1 MAAPGSSRRAVL
13 KHLAALAGLGAGASA
28 GPWPSP
34 ALWAQRGGAAAAGSG
49 GARGAGPVQ
58 AATGATLILLGTQGG
73 PGLNLSRGEAASV
86 VLVDGRPYLI
96 DCGYG
101 AVRGLLQAGIRLV
114 DVGHLFVTHLHDD
127 HTSDIAAFLTHKW
140 TNGNAS
146 PQRADVYG
154 PHGTEAMVAGAIA
167 FFKGNTDI
175 RMVDEGRTVR
185 PESIFAG
192 HDVNAP
198 AATQVFRDE
207 RITVLAAEN
216 AHFPD
221 RARARMPYRSF
232 AYRVNTRTRSFV
244 FSGDTAY
251 SIGLID
257 LARGA
262 DVLVCEAMSM
272 AARRQ
277 READRDNAGP
287 GESIARHVLETH
299 VTTED
304 VGRMAAEAKV
314 KTVVLNHLLG
324 APAAGAAGAA
334 ADGLTADVR
343 KYFDGEVIVGAD
355 QMRI

>member
-1 MAAPGSSRRAVL
+1 MDHASCSRRAL
-13 KHLAALAGLGAGASA
+13 LRTLTALAGTAAGLPLPLVLRAQA
-28 GPWPSP
+28 GV
-34 ALWAQRGGAAAAGSG
+34 AARAGGAPQPA
-49 GARGAGPVQ
+49 P
-58 AATGATLILLGTQGG
+58 TGATLVLLGTQGG

-127 HTSDIAAFLTHKW
+127 HTSDIASFLTHKW
-140 TNGNAS
+140 TNGNAN

-154 PHGTEAMVAGAIA
+154 PYGTEAMVAGAIA
-167 FFKGNTDI
+167 FFKGNTEI

-185 PESIFAG
+185 PEAVFAG
-192 HDVNAP
+192 HDVSAP
-198 AATQVFRDE
+198 TATQVYRDE
-207 RITVLAAEN
+207 RVTVLAAEN

-251 SIGLID
+251 STGLIE

-277 READRDNAGP
+277 QEANRANAGP
-287 GESIARHVLETH
+287 GESIARHILETH
-299 VTTED
+299 VSTEE

-324 APAAGAAGAA
+324 APVAGATGTA